1 MVQRQQAADKSV
13 TDCCGEDNH
22 TSHGLPSSKSGP
34 DNSTTEDKTETVLD
48 TNENVTKDGEL
59 SDEASRWYEMSQD
72 RLAMDSDWWHIQSA
86 SQTFIWL
93 MPKFKLRCVRG
104 VCHSSESCQI
114 NLIPWFL
121 FLSSKTK
128 FVNVDYVLCNKLSV

>member
-1 MVQRQQAADKSV
+1 MNQISKGERISNMPPLQIHTPSLSNVLDTLNLINGIVFVHISQEDIEKFRLEMVQRQQAADKSV

-59 SDEASRWYEMSQD
+59 SDEASR
-72 RLAMDSDWWHIQSA
+72 
-86 SQTFIWL
+86 
-93 MPKFKLRCVRG
+93 
-104 VCHSSESCQI
+104 
-114 NLIPWFL
+114 
-121 FLSSKTK
+121 
-128 FVNVDYVLCNKLSV
+128 